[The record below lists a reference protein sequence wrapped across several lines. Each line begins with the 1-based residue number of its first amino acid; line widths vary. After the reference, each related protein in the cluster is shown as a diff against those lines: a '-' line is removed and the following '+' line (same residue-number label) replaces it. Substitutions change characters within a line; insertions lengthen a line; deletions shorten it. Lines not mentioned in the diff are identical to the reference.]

1 MGIFTKDVEK
11 KENIKRYC
19 FIMLWTQLFPILIYI
34 MNGYKNIG
42 FLEVI
47 KNIKAG
53 TRVTL
58 IIVLVLFLVLTFIPK
73 KLLKKVGIGLII
85 FNLLVNIPDLFT
97 YINFGTQI
105 NSDIFFIALETNK
118 NEGMEFLKS
127 YFNIKMVIVIIYV
140 SYIILLLYLKRL
152 KYVFLSLGMILTSV
166 LIVIFSSLEGN
177 DYTRKYVLEILS
189 SSYKKYKE
197 DTRIYKDLLANKKEF
212 NLEKEIVNLDEDAT
226 YVLIIGE
233 SHSKY
238 HTSLYNKEYPRDTMP
253 KLNNKFKNNEL
264 IIFEDVITPYS
275 NTRRA
280 LAEVLTLKEND
291 GENNFYDYPSIL
303 DIFKNAGFKT
313 YWISN
318 QESYGVL
325 GNSICVI
332 ASGADEV
339 KYTEIYN
346 SSSRKLKK
354 YDEDI
359 FPLLRNILKD
369 NEKKKFIVVHL
380 MGNHMQ
386 YHERIPQ
393 KWDIYKDIPVE
404 FNEWQKKKVE
414 IVNLYDSSLLYVDWI
429 VDNIIKEVENE
440 NNKSYV
446 LYISDH
452 GEELYDGKNFMGHG
466 ETIINKYVAE
476 VPMFLWFSSKY
487 KLTQEN
493 IEDIEQSINRKY
505 SSGDL
510 PYTLMDLS
518 NIEWEKFDKSR
529 SIINENYKLREIK
542 HMNKNYDEVE

>member
-1 MGIFTKDVEK
+1 MGSFIKDIEK
-11 KENIKRYC
+11 RENIKRYC
-19 FIMLWTQLFPILIYI
+19 FIIVWTQLFPILIYI
-34 MNGYKNIG
+34 MNGYKNVG

-53 TRVTL
+53 IRVTL
-58 IIVLVLFLVLTFIPK
+58 IIVLVLFLALIFIPK

-85 FNLLVNIPDLFT
+85 FNLLVNILDLFT

-118 NEGMEFLKS
+118 NEGMEFFKS
-127 YFNIKMVIVIIYV
+127 YFNAKMVIVIIYI
-140 SYIILLLYLKRL
+140 SWIILLLYLKKL
-152 KYVFLSLGMILTSV
+152 KYIFLSLGMILSSA
-166 LIVIFSSLEGN
+166 LIVMFSSLEGN
-177 DYTRKYVLEILS
+177 DYTRKYVLETLS
-189 SSYKKYKE
+189 SSYKKYQE
-197 DTRIYKDLLANKKEF
+197 DTKGYMELLANKKEF
-212 NLEKEIVNLDEDAT
+212 NLEKEIVTLDEEAT
-226 YVLIIGE
+226 YILIIGE

-238 HTSLYNKEYPRDTMP
+238 HTSLYDKKYPRETMP

-264 IIFEDVITPYS
+264 IIFNDIISPYS
-275 NTRRA
+275 YTRRA
-280 LAEVLTLKEND
+280 LPEVLTLKEND

-303 DIFKNAGFKT
+303 DIFKSAGFKT

-318 QESYGVL
+318 QESYGVVV
-325 GNSICVI
+325 NTIATI
-332 ASGADEV
+332 ASGANEV
-339 KYTEIYN
+339 RYTETYN

-359 FPLLRNILKD
+359 LPVLKD
-369 NEKKKFIVVHL
+369 VLKENEKKKFIVVHL

-386 YHERIPQ
+386 YHERVPQ

-404 FNEWQKKKVE
+404 FNEWQKKKFE
-414 IVNLYDSSLLYVDWI
+414 IVNFYDNSLLYVDWI
-429 VDNIIKEVENE
+429 VDNIIKEVESQNS
-440 NNKSYV
+440 KSYV

-466 ETIINKYVAE
+466 ETVINKYVAE
-476 VPMFLWFSSKY
+476 VPMFLWLSDKY
-487 KLTQEN
+487 KMTQDN
-493 IEDIEQSINRKY
+493 IEEIERSVNRRY

-529 SIINENYKLREIK
+529 SIINENYKSRLIK